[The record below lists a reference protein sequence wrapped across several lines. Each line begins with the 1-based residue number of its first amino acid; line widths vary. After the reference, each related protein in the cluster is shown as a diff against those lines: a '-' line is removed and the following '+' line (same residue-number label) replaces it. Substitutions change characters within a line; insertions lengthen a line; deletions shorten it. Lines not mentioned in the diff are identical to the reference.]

1 MEGHLESAA
10 GARLRRQPGY
20 TTLPKVAAPKW
31 AMRLVTG
38 NERAGRLRSG
48 AGTEAL
54 PCRRGSTLS
63 ATPNE
68 RADYR
73 RPPTFQSSERATWH
87 SGVRQHYRASIRL
100 WAQAERLY
108 ENGEP
113 EPAAELLYMAA
124 KRAINAVANSR
135 SRNPVS
141 TRAKYRQLKR
151 VVDSMHQGEQLLP
164 LWDAACRLHI
174 YADQTPDAER
184 LDRDWRLSLA
194 FITRMLAILFTGTAP
209 ARPAGS

>member
-1 MEGHLESAA
+1 M
-10 GARLRRQPGY
+10 
-20 TTLPKVAAPKW
+20 
-31 AMRLVTG
+31 
-38 NERAGRLRSG
+38 
-48 AGTEAL
+48 
-54 PCRRGSTLS
+54 S

-73 RPPTFQSSERATWH
+73 RPPNFQSSERAIWH
-87 SGVRQHYRASIRL
+87 GGVQQHYRASIRL

-151 VVDSMHQGEQLLP
+151 IVGSTHQGEQLLP

-184 LDRDWRLSLA
+184 LDLDWRLSLA
-194 FITRMLAILFTGTAP
+194 FIARMLAILFTGTAP
-209 ARPAGS
+209 EHSARS